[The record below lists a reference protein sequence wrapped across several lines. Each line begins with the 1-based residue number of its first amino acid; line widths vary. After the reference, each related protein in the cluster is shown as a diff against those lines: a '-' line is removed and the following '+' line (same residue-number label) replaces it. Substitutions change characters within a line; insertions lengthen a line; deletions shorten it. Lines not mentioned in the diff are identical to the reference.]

1 MNLYFS
7 FIIQLFIFFLIV
19 TSVAGLFTKSQTKRP
34 ANQEGNNAGDS
45 VEKYPS
51 QEVEDKEFKRNA
63 KKQEPSQPTKRP
75 TRTQRERRERYE
87 RYQRNK
93 DSSPII
99 KDVVTLSSSNK
110 KKKKHNS
117 TINFDKKKLKEAVI
131 YKEILDKP
139 LSLRDSDTQ

>member
-19 TSVAGLFTKSQTKRP
+19 TSVAGVFTKSQKKSRHP
-34 ANQEGNNAGDS
+34 HDGQAGDS

-51 QEVEDKEFKRNA
+51 HDAEDKEFKRNA
-63 KKQEPSQPTKRP
+63 KKQEKPANRP

-93 DSSPII
+93 SSEPII
-99 KDVVTLSSSNK
+99 KDVVNLSTSVQK
-110 KKKKHNS
+110 KKKRTGAVSFNK
-117 TINFDKKKLKEAVI
+117 TKLKEAVI

-139 LSLRDSDTQ
+139 VSMRDSD